1 MLKAVALA
9 VGTGLTG
16 TVLWAVLDG
25 QTSLTPAVLSLPLS
39 LVIAAALAVGAFEL
53 GLWLWSGQDE
63 RHPAVDELLRVHQP
77 QPATEEE
84 EVAAKAIFSA
94 LQPNL
99 PRYSDW
105 SFCLA
110 AARIAIADLD
120 YHRHEHGLLLVPK
133 SRLENLR
140 AKMKVALA
148 SA

>member
-9 VGTGLTG
+9 VGCGLTG

-25 QTSLTPAVLSLPLS
+25 QTSLIPAVLSLPLS
-39 LVIAAALAVGAFEL
+39 LVISAAIAVAAFEL
-53 GLWLWSGQDE
+53 GLWLWSDQEG
-63 RHPAVDELLRVHQP
+63 RHSAVDELLRVHQP

-84 EVAAKAIFSA
+84 EVAAKAIFSV

-99 PRYSDW
+99 PRHSDW

-110 AARIAIADLD
+110 AARAAIADLD
-120 YHRHEHGLLLVPK
+120 HHRNECGLLLVPK

-140 AKMKVALA
+140 AKMKAALA